1 MPSTALREQLMRNV
15 RSLVVKVG
23 TGVLTGNTGQLDKPL
38 IARLGR
44 QLAMI
49 QNRGIS
55 VTLVTSGA
63 VGAGMGVAGL
73 MSRPRALPALQAAA
87 AIGQPTLMGFYA
99 KVLERYGL
107 HAGQVLL
114 TRTDFEDRARY
125 VHIRNTIEAL
135 QRLRAIPIINENDT
149 VAVDELDRFADNDTI
164 AGLLTNLLRADL
176 LVILSVVDGLLDS
189 EGRRVDLVPR
199 VDEEALGLVR
209 TERSKLGSGGMGG
222 KLAAARMVTEAG
234 EAVVVASGRERDV
247 LLRLLEGEHLGTIFA
262 PAKRKISARHRW
274 IRHAVRPAGTVALDD
289 GAVLAVVRNGK
300 SLLARGITRV
310 TGAFGRGAIVA
321 LVDPRGKVIA
331 HGKCNFSSQELEK
344 IKGRRSSEIA
354 GVLGRETIDEVV
366 HRDHLALTAVSGAQ

>member
-1 MPSTALREQLMRNV
+1 MPSTTLRKQLMKNV

-23 TGVLTGNTGQLDKPL
+23 TGVLTGSTGQLDKPL

-44 QLAMI
+44 QLAII
-49 QNRGIS
+49 QGRGIA

-73 MSRPRALPALQAAA
+73 VSRPRTLPALQAAA
-87 AIGQPTLMGFYA
+87 AVGQPTLMGYYA
-99 KVLERYGL
+99 KVFERYGL

-135 QRLRAIPIINENDT
+135 QHLRAIPIINENDT

-164 AGLLTNLLRADL
+164 AALLTNLLRADL
-176 LVILSVVDGLLDS
+176 LVILSVVDGLLDAQ
-189 EGRRVDLVPR
+189 GQRVDFVPR
-199 VDEEALGLVR
+199 VDEDALGLVR
-209 TERSKLGSGGMGG
+209 TDRSKLGSGGMGG
-222 KLAAARMVTEAG
+222 KLTAARMVTEAG

-247 LLRLLEGEHLGTIFA
+247 LLRLLDGEHLGTIFA

-274 IRHAVRPAGTVALDD
+274 IRNAVRPAGRITLDD

-300 SLLARGITRV
+300 SLLPRGITRV
-310 TGAFGRGAIVA
+310 TGTFDRGAIVA
-321 LVDPRGKVIA
+321 LVNAQGETIARGKS
-331 HGKCNFSSQELEK
+331 NFSSQELDK
-344 IKGRRSSEIA
+344 VRGRKSSEIA
-354 GVLGRETIDEVV
+354 AILGGKTFDEAV
-366 HRDHLALTAVSGAQ
+366 HRDHLVLTGTKGEE